1 MADIRGKSVKSITHD
16 VADGY
21 ATVNPIFLKSFPQEL
36 LKDFHKEILK
46 VQQEI
51 RTGPFPTGNIDAIR
65 RRNLRL
71 QRLNTSLIV
80 LRNFA
85 RERKI
90 PL

>member
-1 MADIRGKSVKSITHD
+1 MADIRGKSVKAITYD

-21 ATVNPIFLKSFPQEL
+21 ATVNPIFLKSFPSTV

-51 RTGPFPTGNIDAIR
+51 RTSRFPTGDIDAIR

-71 QRLNTSLIV
+71 QRLNTSVIII
-80 LRNFA
+80 RNFA

-90 PL
+90 QL